1 MGIAYAIG
9 NVVIAPRVYDNWAE
23 VITTTVKRQEPSKVI
38 LKNGLIIE
46 AEVDLRYVVREIFFK
61 KVYTPTYLPIEQ
73 NDVVVDIGANN
84 GVFTL
89 FASSKTRNA
98 IHAVE
103 PSPRNLEILRRNIAI
118 NGLHNVTV
126 HDYAVSDKIGFA
138 KLFLNSANGQ
148 QNLLSQ
154 HVIPDRIRQYT
165 DRTDLTHILSYNDE
179 SETFIQVATTTL
191 QTIMDSNNLEQ
202 IDFLKLDCEGAESSI
217 LRATS
222 EEYLKRVKKIAME
235 FHDHLTDINHD
246 DLQNILKSAGFS
258 TSLKWDNKSPLG
270 YLYAWRK

>member
-9 NVVIAPRVYDNWAE
+9 NVVIAPRVYDNWSE
-23 VITTTVKRQEPSKVI
+23 VITTTVKRQEPSHLI
-38 LKNGLIIE
+38 LKNGLKIE

-103 PSPRNLEILRRNIAI
+103 PSPRNLEILRRNIAV

-126 HDYAVSDKIGFA
+126 HDYAVSDKIGFE
-138 KLFLNSANGQ
+138 KLFLNTTNGQ

-154 HVIPDRIRQYT
+154 HVMPDRIKQYT
-165 DRTDLTHILSYNDE
+165 DRTDLHHILSYNDE
-179 SETFIQVATTTL
+179 AETFIQVPTTTL
-191 QTIMDSNNLEQ
+191 QAIMDSNKLEQ

-217 LRATS
+217 LRSTPA
-222 EEYLKRVKKIAME
+222 EYLNRIKKIAME
-235 FHDHLTDINHD
+235 FHDHLTDIDHEG
-246 DLQNILKSAGFS
+246 LQTILKSAGFS
-258 TSLKWDNKSPLG
+258 TRLKWDNKSPLG
-270 YLYAWRK
+270 YLYAWRN